1 MRNSLLVKAMPSQSS
16 LLPLNMSASAWAFI
30 LTASRSRA
38 AAPSTTVAV
47 GAAPSTVGEVR
58 PRWTCVVG
66 TAAEPR
72 LLLRRRDVR
81 DDMRLARFRPKDVA
95 SAVMLARALERTLA
109 MPHVTPSR
117 VMSPGE
123 GVG

>member
-30 LTASRSRA
+30 FTASRSSA
-38 AAPSTTVAV
+38 AAPSTVAV